1 MDTIATAQLSD
12 HFNLAEVNVSE
23 TASRLGIDNSVPS
36 HLTDTLKFTAAGM
49 ERVRAALGN
58 NPVSINSWYR
68 CLLLNRAL
76 NSKDTSQHRKGEAV
90 DFICPTYGSP
100 VEIVKTLVQ
109 LQPLIRYDQLILEH
123 TWVHISFSHSPRSQI
138 LSLLSNGSYSTGI
151 TDKNGVP
158 L

>member
-1 MDTIATAQLSD
+1 MDTIHLSD
-12 HFNLAEVNVSE
+12 HFNIAEVTVSE

-90 DFICPTYGSP
+90 DFICPAYGSP
-100 VEIVKTLVQ
+100 AEIVKTLVQ

-123 TWVHISFSHSPRSQI
+123 TWVHISFSPSPRSQV